1 MKISFRN
8 HVIIKKDPSFL
19 ASQFFTNYPG
29 NCKMQVKQQIFS
41 VRQKFAHWMNQK
53 ASLPCCDKE
62 PYHKMKMVDDSE
74 PPCMMIPPSFCQEEE
89 LPTAKFLTSC
99 FSRGDPQ
106 TFFCAADDDNTPRH
120 LYEGDIKSSEKNDE
134 WKPAASYAHHGSGR
148 RAATTDPSREEARI
162 TRFSSAS
169 PPQDEESGSYAD
181 HRDHGPSPTVVTSME
196 RSCTRSPV
204 FSNCRDDKPSPPTT
218 SSIAIAPC
226 DLQVEL
232 PKLYH
237 STVHNAT
244 HSFSFAN
251 NTSSII
257 LIDDSIVGKS
267 HQYHS
272 QQQRAATTTDPPL
285 REEEARITRFSSG
298 ASQEDEDFGSYPP
311 FIGADRREH
320 GPSSPSC
327 VISMERTCTLS
338 PVFSNKFQ
346 SDKHRP
352 SIATNA
358 GDLHSYDLP
367 KLNLAPKHKNATNS
381 FSFPNTTS
389 SIITIVDSMIG
400 GKSYQYHP
408 QQRMPSNTTGNT
420 AFNVDIALLDDIT
433 CNIVPNIPRELVTG
447 FTYAVICQFVKATF
461 AETDRKGNRSKIPI
475 GYFGFKCKHCEGK
488 GVRTGRYFPSSL
500 KSFADPM
507 KSLQP
512 MHRHLMKC
520 KKCPYDTKS
529 FIDRWHGRHEM
540 ELKGLKSKRNEGGQI
555 SFYRQIWKSLHPVDV
570 KNEYRRCWP
579 YRSSMS

>member
-1 MKISFRN
+1 
-8 HVIIKKDPSFL
+8 
-19 ASQFFTNYPG
+19 
-29 NCKMQVKQQIFS
+29 
-41 VRQKFAHWMNQK
+41 
-53 ASLPCCDKE
+53 
-62 PYHKMKMVDDSE
+62 MKMVDDSE
-74 PPCMMIPPSFCQEEE
+74 PPYVMIPPSFCQEEE

-99 FSRGDPQ
+99 FSRAEDPQ
-106 TFFCAADDDNTPRH
+106 TFFCAADDDNIPRH
-120 LYEGDIKSSEKNDE
+120 VYEGDIKSSEKSDE
-134 WKPAASYAHHGSGR
+134 WQPASYAHHGCGR
-148 RAATTDPSREEARI
+148 RAASTTDLSREEARI

-169 PPQDEESGSYAD
+169 PPQDEESGSYAAD
-181 HRDHGPSPTVVTSME
+181 HRDHAGPSPSVVTSME

-204 FSNCRDDKPSPPTT
+204 FSKCRGDKPSPTT
-218 SSIAIAPC
+218 TSSSIAIAPAC
-226 DLQVEL
+226 DLQAEL

-244 HSFSFAN
+244 DSFSFAN

-272 QQQRAATTTDPPL
+272 QQQIAATTDPPL
-285 REEEARITRFSSG
+285 RKEEARITRFSCSG

-338 PVFSNKFQ
+338 PVFPNTFQ

-367 KLNLAPKHKNATNS
+367 KLNLAPMHKNATTS

-389 SIITIVDSMIG
+389 SIITIGDSMIG

-408 QQRMPSNTTGNT
+408 QQRTPSNTIGNT
-420 AFNVDIALLDDIT
+420 AFNVDIALLDDLT
-433 CNIVPNIPRELVTG
+433 CNIVPNIPREPVTG
-447 FTYAVICQFVKATF
+447 FTYAVMCQFVKATF

-512 MHRHLMKC
+512 MHRHLILC

-529 FIDRWHGRHEM
+529 FIDRWYDRHEM

-570 KNEYRRCWP
+570 KKEHRRCWS
-579 YRSSMS
+579 RLSSMS